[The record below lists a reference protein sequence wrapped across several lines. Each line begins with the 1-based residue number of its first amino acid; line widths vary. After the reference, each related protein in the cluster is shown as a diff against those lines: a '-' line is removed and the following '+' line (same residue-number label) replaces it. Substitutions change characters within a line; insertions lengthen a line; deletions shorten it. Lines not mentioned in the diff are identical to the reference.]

1 MNKLLCWLL
10 LCTAMVARAQTYDP
24 PSRVLTLP
32 NVNVAGVVYT
42 DVLLRLNAVELVSV
56 GAPPVTSVS
65 YDITSRILT
74 LPAVLIEGTSY
85 LHVTLRLNDVEV
97 VSVGAPP
104 SRIYVNLVAHNEDTA
119 TGNNPD
125 CLAFFSG
132 ADQQYNANSAALE
145 AIVQTVRDRKA
156 TFNFQS
162 DVEYLNLVL
171 AREGA
176 QDNVLRRLATNNSG
190 TLEVDA
196 HAHESVQKNYAD
208 VANLVERVAGVRN
221 GIVGGFT
228 AVTCRPDAAA
238 PVWDKFRSPL
248 APASGSGAS
257 FNATVLTLGASAGH
271 VCDPDAAGIWRPA
284 STSDFFTDDPAQ
296 SLITIGTGYAAK
308 GLTEAAAAVARLAGD
323 LKAGKLEPNRMYT
336 ASVTLAHCNMHLS
349 GSGATAADVATFID
363 AVNALDD
370 ATDFIRWATFSQM
383 ADIWKTSYQK
393 KPSVWRGP

>member
-10 LCTAMVARAQTYDP
+10 LCIAMLARAQSYDP
-24 PSRVLTLP
+24 PTRVLTLP
-32 NVNVAGVVYT
+32 SVTVAGTAYF
-42 DVLLRLNAVELVSV
+42 DVLLRLNDVEVTSV
-56 GAPPVTSVS
+56 GAPPATSVS
-65 YDITSRILT
+65 YDATSRILAMPT
-74 LPAVLIEGTSY
+74 LLVSGTTY
-85 LHVTLRLNDVEV
+85 QHVYVKLNDVEV

-125 CLAFFSG
+125 CLAFFSA
-132 ADQQYNANSAALE
+132 ADQQYTANSAALE
-145 AIVQTVRDRKA
+145 AVVQTVRDKQA

-171 AREGA
+171 ARETA
-176 QDNVLRRLATNNSG
+176 QNNVLRRLATSHAG

-196 HAHESVQKNYAD
+196 HAHETVQKNYAD
-208 VANLVERVAGVRN
+208 VANLLEHVAGVRN

-228 AVTCRPDAAA
+228 AVSCRPDAAA

-248 APASGSGAS
+248 APAGSTGTA

-284 STSDFFTDDPAQ
+284 SINDFFTDDPAQ

-336 ASVTLAHCNMHLS
+336 ASVTLAHCNMHLA